1 MSNDETPLSDVRFLT
16 VAQVATIMR
25 VSKMTVYR
33 LVHSGELEAIR
44 IGRSFRVPEQA
55 VDRHLAD
62 SNRNI
67 PVRIY
72 LAIGDN
78 PGLIDVAV
86 LDLLD
91 TYGFQVEHLGA
102 TMIGSWFREF
112 LVRTKDSA
120 PPARLQ
126 LSTLANAIELAR
138 LDRRRSEIDLNQA
151 EVVARLLKA
160 LDTESDAL
168 IQIGSVLIVKAN
180 NKIIVRNLSQTELE
194 YFNQNPA
201 LFRDPEK
208 ALQILQR
215 YSKEYPSSTVVSG

>member
-1 MSNDETPLSDVRFLT
+1 MSNDETPLSDVQFLT
-16 VAQVATIMR
+16 VAEVAAIMR

-33 LVHSGELEAIR
+33 FVHSGELEAIR
-44 IGRSFRVPEQA
+44 VGRSFRVPEQA
-55 VDRHLAD
+55 VNQYLAE
-62 SNRNI
+62 SNRSI

-91 TYGFQVEHLGA
+91 AYGFQVEHLGA
-102 TMIGSWFREF
+102 AMIGSWFREF
-112 LVRTKDSA
+112 LVHTKDSA
-120 PPARLQ
+120 PSARLQ
-126 LSTLANAIELAR
+126 LTTLASAIELAR

-160 LDTESDAL
+160 LGTESDAL
-168 IQIGSVLIVKAN
+168 IQIGSVLIVKAD

-208 ALQILQR
+208 ALQTLQR
-215 YSKEYPSSTVVSG
+215 YSKDYPPSAAVSG